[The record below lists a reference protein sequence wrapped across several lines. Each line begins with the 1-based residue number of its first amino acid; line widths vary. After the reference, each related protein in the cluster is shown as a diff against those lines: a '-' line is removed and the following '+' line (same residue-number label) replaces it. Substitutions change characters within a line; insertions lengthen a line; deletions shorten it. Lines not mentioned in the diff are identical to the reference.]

1 MPGARRAPIIL
12 LTRLLAERRPELTD
26 PIAAIV
32 EGRVVVDGRTIDNP
46 RARVPRSAS
55 LRVLPVRRL
64 RGEAKLG
71 AALDAFAIDAE
82 GATAVD
88 VGAAAGGFTSALI
101 SHGAALV
108 YAVDV
113 GFGQLA
119 GRLRADPRVIDL
131 ERTNIA
137 DLDARLIPDR
147 IDVVTMDLSY
157 LSVAAAVVALD
168 RLRLA
173 DGARLIALVKPTFE
187 LRSATLVTDP
197 ADVRR
202 AIAHATAAIES
213 AGWQPLA
220 CTLPRQ
226 SGAHGAIEA
235 FVFADRAPDHT
246 DRARR

>member
-1 MPGARRAPIIL
+1 MPGARRAPIIP

-32 EGRVVVDGRTIDNP
+32 DRRVVDGRTVDNP
-46 RARVPRSAS
+46 RARVPRTAS
-55 LRVLPVRRL
+55 VRVLPVRRL
-64 RGEAKLG
+64 RGEHKLG
-71 AALDAFAIDAE
+71 AALDALTIDVESAI
-82 GATAVD
+82 AVD
-88 VGAAAGGFTSALI
+88 VGAAAGGFTSALLAR
-101 SHGAALV
+101 GAALI

-131 ERTNIA
+131 ERTNVA

-157 LSVAAAVVALD
+157 LSVAAAVSALGQ
-168 RLRLA
+168 LRLA

-202 AIAHATAAIES
+202 AIRSAVRAIAAV
-213 AGWQPLA
+213 GWNPVA

-246 DRARR
+246 DRTRR